1 MGIEGNHTYSKSG
14 NMDKLSTPPGFVSQ
28 TTFVLR
34 NVHQDRDS
42 SRSMTPGQEQITG
55 FGMDDAS
62 FKLSLNSRPW
72 IVHDDHTNPN
82 SESLKPI
89 KPEVPITTS
98 TSFLSFFHINVKTF
112 AFRLGKEGYS
122 EPPRT

>member
-1 MGIEGNHTYSKSG
+1 MGVEGNHTYSKSG

-34 NVHQDRDS
+34 NLHQDRES
-42 SRSMTPGQEQITG
+42 SRSEQEEQITG

-72 IVHDDHTNPN
+72 IVHDHTNPT
-82 SESLKPI
+82 SEALKPM
-89 KPEVPITTS
+89 KPEVP
-98 TSFLSFFHINVKTF
+98 
-112 AFRLGKEGYS
+112 
-122 EPPRT
+122 